1 MEAMAAAEPVY
12 RKEFPVKGGDF
23 AKAGAA
29 ACEIKELLKD
39 LGIDSSTVRRAA
51 IVAYESEMNVIMYA
65 TEACMD
71 LTVSPE
77 EIHLIVDDRGPGIA
91 DVELALT
98 EGYSTATAEMR
109 ELGFGAGM
117 GLPNIKRNADVF
129 AIDSKVGRGTRLDI
143 IIRTNGHLKP

>member
-1 MEAMAAAEPVY
+1 MPVAESTY
-12 RKEFPVKGGDF
+12 HREFSVKGGDF

-39 LGIDSSTVRRAA
+39 LGLDVSTVRRAA

-65 TEACMD
+65 WEARID
-71 LTVSPE
+71 LAVSPE
-77 EIHLIVDDRGPGIA
+77 EVHLIVDDRGPGIA
-91 DVELALT
+91 DIELAMT

-129 AIDSKVGRGTRLDI
+129 AIDSEVGRGTRLDI
-143 IIRTNGHLKP
+143 IIRTNGHVTI

>member
-1 MEAMAAAEPVY
+1 MSVAESTF
-12 RKEFPVKGGDF
+12 RREFPVKGGDF
-23 AKAGAA
+23 AKAGTA

-39 LGIDSSTVRRAA
+39 LGIDTTTVRRAA
-51 IVAYESEMNVIMYA
+51 IVAYEAEMNVIMYA
-65 TEACMD
+65 WEARMA
-71 LTVSPE
+71 LTVSTK
-77 EIHLIVDDRGPGIA
+77 EIHLIIDDRGPGIP

-129 AIDSKVGRGTRLDI
+129 AIDSEVGRGTRLEI
-143 IIRTNGHLKP
+143 TIRTNGHGKP

>member
-1 MEAMAAAEPVY
+1 MSVAESTF
-12 RKEFPVKGGDF
+12 RREFPVKGGDF
-23 AKAGAA
+23 AKAGTA

-39 LGIDSSTVRRAA
+39 LGIDTTTVRRAA
-51 IVAYESEMNVIMYA
+51 IVAYEAEMNVIMYA
-65 TEACMD
+65 WEARMD
-71 LTVSPE
+71 LTVSPK
-77 EIHLIVDDRGPGIA
+77 EIHLIIDDRGPGIP

-129 AIDSKVGRGTRLDI
+129 AIDSEVGRGTRLEI
-143 IIRTNGHLKP
+143 TIRTNGHGKP

>member
-1 MEAMAAAEPVY
+1 MADAETSY
-12 RKEFPVKGGDF
+12 RREFSVKGGDF

-39 LGIDSSTVRRAA
+39 LGLDPATVRRAA
-51 IVAYESEMNVIMYA
+51 IIAYEAELNVIMYA
-65 TEACMD
+65 REARMD
-71 LTVSPE
+71 LAVSPDE
-77 EIHLIVDDRGPGIA
+77 VRLVVDDRGPGIP
-91 DVELALT
+91 DIELALT

-129 AIDSKVGRGTRLDI
+129 AIDSAVGRGTRLDI
-143 IIRTNGHLKP
+143 TIRMNGHHP

>member
-1 MEAMAAAEPVY
+1 MADAESVY

-23 AKAGAA
+23 AKAGAV

-39 LGIDSSTVRRAA
+39 LGIASATVRRAA
-51 IVAYESEMNVIMYA
+51 IVAYEAEMNVIMYA
-65 TEACMD
+65 REARVD
-71 LTVSPE
+71 LSVSPE
-77 EIHLIVDDRGPGIA
+77 EVRLTVDDRGPGIP
-91 DVELALT
+91 DIELALT

-129 AIDSKVGRGTRLDI
+129 AIDSEVGRGTRLDI
-143 IIRTNGHLKP
+143 TIRTNGHVTP

>member
-1 MEAMAAAEPVY
+1 MAETETSY
-12 RKEFPVKGGDF
+12 RRVFPVKGGDF
-23 AKAGAA
+23 AKAGTA

-39 LGIDSSTVRRAA
+39 LGLDAATVRRAA
-51 IVAYESEMNVIMYA
+51 IVAYEAEMNVIMYA
-65 TEACMD
+65 WEGRLD
-71 LTVSPE
+71 LTVSPAE
-77 EIHLIVDDRGPGIA
+77 VHLTIDDRGPGIP
-91 DVELALT
+91 DVGLALT

-143 IIRTNGHLKP
+143 TIRTNGHRTA

>member
-1 MEAMAAAEPVY
+1 MAGAESSY
-12 RKEFPVKGGDF
+12 HHEFPVKGCDF
-23 AKAGAA
+23 AKAGNA

-39 LGIDSSTVRRAA
+39 IGLDPPTVRRAA
-51 IVAYESEMNVIMYA
+51 IVAYEAEMNVIMYA
-65 TEACMD
+65 WDARME
-71 LTVSPE
+71 LTVAPDE
-77 EIHLIVDDRGPGIA
+77 VRLTVDDRGPGIP

-129 AIDSKVGRGTRLDI
+129 SIESEVGRGTRLDI
-143 IIRTNGHLKP
+143 IIRKNGHRTS